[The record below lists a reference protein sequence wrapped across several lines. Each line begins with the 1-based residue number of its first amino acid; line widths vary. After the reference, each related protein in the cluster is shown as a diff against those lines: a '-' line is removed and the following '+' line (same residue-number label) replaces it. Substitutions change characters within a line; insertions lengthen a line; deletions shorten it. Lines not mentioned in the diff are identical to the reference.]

1 MIECRQ
7 LMTGRS
13 SAALPEPA
21 QADIDRLSSS
31 SFNEGEG
38 SVELSNQSQAASVD
52 QGAPSEKAVEE
63 LLEVADERVS
73 QAEQR
78 AIKAEE
84 ASQAQEGLISQ
95 LCDEN
100 LKLGEEVQ
108 RLNSGYVSFVLTL
121 VCKHNKHDA
130 HMHFTRSSI
139 VVITS
144 MLVLCIVGAVCC
156 ITSTHCI

>member
-1 MIECRQ
+1 MLCINDTHECRQ
-7 LMTGRS
+7 L
-13 SAALPEPA
+13 PEPV
-21 QADIDRLSSS
+21 QPNSEMLSSS
-31 SFNEGEG
+31 SFKEAEG

-52 QGAPSEKAVEE
+52 QAAPSEKAVEE
-63 LLEVADERVS
+63 LLEVADERVY

-108 RLNSGYVSFVLTL
+108 RLNSGYVSPVHSCSVF
-121 VCKHNKHDA
+121 A
-130 HMHFTRSSI
+130 QQ
-139 VVITS
+139 
-144 MLVLCIVGAVCC
+144 A
-156 ITSTHCI
+156 

>member
-7 LMTGRS
+7 LLSGRS

-21 QADIDRLSSS
+21 QADIEMLSSS

-38 SVELSNQSQAASVD
+38 SVD

-63 LLEVADERVS
+63 LLEVADERVC

-108 RLNSGYVSFVLTL
+108 RLNSGYVSL
-121 VCKHNKHDA
+121 VDSC
-130 HMHFTRSSI
+130 
-139 VVITS
+139 V
-144 MLVLCIVGAVCC
+144 
-156 ITSTHCI
+156 